1 LRLTAGKGRLL
12 LAVLLLPAAFYFLG
26 LSDPQVTFLARE
38 KAWWALES
46 RFHLSSEARPRGA
59 VEQTLQAEIVVANR
73 RLHPNIRVRFST
85 CPAELPSC
93 VPGHFLSLKMPESG
107 SQRLRFPV
115 KVGEVKIEAFREPF
129 HPLFLLSLG
138 CLLASALLAFPGT
151 VEKWLAVAW
160 VLTAGPYFAIT
171 AGLHRALDLRGHVE
185 HVELIA
191 REGLLVPAMKCW
203 ECFQPPFYYAGA
215 SVFLLFPERIWPAG
229 VLQLQGL
236 AFLLSLL
243 WIPLVVGAI
252 RPFSREGW
260 PLFLFSALVCLWPA
274 AVLQGVRVGND
285 PPQALLAFLALWLLA
300 SKQWLPAMGAAAL
313 ALLVKNNG
321 AVVLGVCGAM
331 VGLAWLRRELKLS
344 SATGALLLA
353 VLALGANAALQKAK
367 SYSHERLAIMPEKLR
382 SIDRP
387 AELLLPHP
395 AAFLTEPFVNP
406 WNSTPN
412 RNHTPNYFW
421 KTSLTGEWDFGF
433 PGAETLALALG
444 GALTILL
451 ACAALI
457 FLRGR
462 HGLLLPGLCLALSF
476 LAILAFR
483 GLYHYANHADFRFV
497 YPLTAFGIAAI
508 LASARQRRLELAARG
523 ATILFLLLG
532 QAFFALH
539 WVSELG

>member
-1 LRLTAGKGRLL
+1 MRLTAGKGRLL
-12 LAVLLLPAAFYFLG
+12 LAVLLVPAAFYFLG
-26 LSDPQVTFLARE
+26 LSDPQVTFLVRE
-38 KAWWALES
+38 RAWWALES
-46 RFHLSSEARPRGA
+46 RFHLSSEASPKSA
-59 VEQTLQAEIVVANR
+59 EEQNLKAEIVVANR
-73 RLHPNIRVRFST
+73 RLHPAIRARFSV
-85 CPAELPSC
+85 CPAELPAC
-93 VPGHFLSLKMPESG
+93 VPGQFLSLHVPESG

-115 KVGEVKIEAFREPF
+115 KVGEVKMEAFREPF
-129 HPLFLLSLG
+129 HPLFLLFLA
-138 CLLASALLAFPGT
+138 CLLASALLAFPGA
-151 VEKWLAVAW
+151 VERWLAAAW
-160 VLTAGPYFAIT
+160 VLTAGPYFAVT

-215 SVFLLFPERIWPAG
+215 SLFLLYPERIWPAG

-236 AFLLSLL
+236 AFLLSLCCV
-243 WIPLVVGAI
+243 PLVVGAL

-260 PLFLFSALVCLWPA
+260 PLFLFSAVVCLWPA

-300 SKQWLPAMGAAAL
+300 HRQWLPAVGAAAL

-321 AVVLGVCGAM
+321 AVVLGVCVAL
-331 VGLAWLRRELKLS
+331 VGLAWLRQELKPRV
-344 SATGALLLA
+344 AAGALLVAL
-353 VLALGANAALQKAK
+353 LALVANAALQKAK
-367 SYSHERLAIMPEKLR
+367 SYSHERLGIMSERLR
-382 SIDRP
+382 SSDRP

-395 AAFLTEPFVNP
+395 TAFLTEPFVNP

-421 KTSLTGEWDFGF
+421 KTSLTGEWEFGF

-444 GALTILL
+444 GALAILL
-451 ACAALI
+451 SCAALA
-457 FLRGR
+457 FLRGWR
-462 HGLLLPGLCLALSF
+462 GLLLPGLCLAFSF

-497 YPLTAFGIAAI
+497 YPLTAFGISAI
-508 LASARQRRLELAARG
+508 LASARKPRLELAARG
-523 ATILFLLLG
+523 AAILFLLLG
-532 QAFFALH
+532 QAFFTLH